1 MAEVRFR
8 GNDCRLGAFSQLTTI
23 VLFRDFLQ
31 LIKSN
36 LGSGQNN
43 SKCCLIAEQRKNQSL
58 PSTNGMPTKKADIS
72 CFYKILIF
80 SLFRERVDAKCS
92 LGTRIEMVAFLFF
105 FQSNILYSRNNELDK
120 STVNWQSIAGLR
132 FALVRSLYSKVIYF
146 LLTES
151 MS

>member
-1 MAEVRFR
+1 
-8 GNDCRLGAFSQLTTI
+8 
-23 VLFRDFLQ
+23 
-31 LIKSN
+31 
-36 LGSGQNN
+36 
-43 SKCCLIAEQRKNQSL
+43 
-58 PSTNGMPTKKADIS
+58 MPTKKADIS

-151 MS
+151 MSWDWIELSVGISVRKMYAFISDFFNYIISGLNLEDLNGSLIASVL

>member
-1 MAEVRFR
+1 
-8 GNDCRLGAFSQLTTI
+8 
-23 VLFRDFLQ
+23 
-31 LIKSN
+31 
-36 LGSGQNN
+36 
-43 SKCCLIAEQRKNQSL
+43 
-58 PSTNGMPTKKADIS
+58 MPTKKADIS

-132 FALVRSLYSKVIYF
+132 FALVRFLYSKVIYF

-151 MS
+151 MSWDWIELSVGISVRKMYAFISDFFNYIISGLNLEDLNGSLIASVL

>member
-1 MAEVRFR
+1 
-8 GNDCRLGAFSQLTTI
+8 
-23 VLFRDFLQ
+23 
-31 LIKSN
+31 
-36 LGSGQNN
+36 
-43 SKCCLIAEQRKNQSL
+43 
-58 PSTNGMPTKKADIS
+58 MPTKKADIS

-105 FQSNILYSRNNELDK
+105 FKVTFYIPEIMNLINQQWTGK
-120 STVNWQSIAGLR
+120 ATIAGIR

-151 MS
+151 MSWDWIELSVGISVRKMYAFISDFFNYITSGFNLDDLNGSLIASVL